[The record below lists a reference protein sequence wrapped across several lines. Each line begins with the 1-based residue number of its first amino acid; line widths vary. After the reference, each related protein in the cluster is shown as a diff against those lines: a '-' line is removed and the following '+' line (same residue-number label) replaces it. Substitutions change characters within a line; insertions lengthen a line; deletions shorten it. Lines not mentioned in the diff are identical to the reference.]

1 MNERF
6 ERVIE
11 LHNRIHRFSG
21 SYHNHIPSFPINSFH
36 QSYHLSIDDLTI
48 GAWSNQPCISQ
59 INGANKCQ
67 KMTKN
72 MI

>member
-1 MNERF
+1 MNRNIERIL
-6 ERVIE
+6 EYQ
-11 LHNRIHRFSG
+11 NRINGFNS

-48 GAWSNQPCISQ
+48 GAWTNQPCISQ
-59 INGANKCQ
+59 INGVNKCQ

>member
-11 LHNRIHRFSG
+11 LHNRIHRFNG

-36 QSYHLSIDDLTI
+36 QSYHLSIDEFND
-48 GAWSNQPCISQ
+48 WC
-59 INGANKCQ
+59 
-67 KMTKN
+67 ME
-72 MI
+72 